1 MKALVTSSNHSHSTR
16 SSKLMQW
23 LPLSRG
29 TMRCYSDGVTMTT
42 RKMKYGLMKRR
53 LGNRKILSFFFFFWI
68 SVVFI
73 QNVCIWEKK
82 VKVNGNLLQNE
93 QFSLVL
99 LINSVYSNCWIS
111 LAHALDSLFVR
122 KISVLKVP
130 LILCCQRVEI

>member
-53 LGNRKILSFFFFFWI
+53 LGNRKILSFFSFFDI
-68 SVVFI
+68 CCVYSECVYLR
-73 QNVCIWEKK
+73 EK
-82 VKVNGNLLQNE
+82 VKVNGNSLQNE

-99 LINSVYSNCWIS
+99 LINSVYSNC
-111 LAHALDSLFVR
+111 
-122 KISVLKVP
+122 
-130 LILCCQRVEI
+130 